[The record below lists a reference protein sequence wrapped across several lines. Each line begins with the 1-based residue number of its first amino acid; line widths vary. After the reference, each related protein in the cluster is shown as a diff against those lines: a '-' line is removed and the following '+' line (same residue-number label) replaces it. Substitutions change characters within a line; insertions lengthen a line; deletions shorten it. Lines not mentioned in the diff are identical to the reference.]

1 MMKEK
6 NIPLKNYILL
16 SVILIISVVLVIYF
30 YMWYGT
36 YEENRLNSS
45 IMDKYL
51 TVINYNELDNYL
63 VENNDVVIYISKLED
78 NDIRAFEKKFKN
90 VIDYNSLN
98 NKILY
103 LNLTNE
109 IKNNK
114 LYENIK
120 AKYGIS
126 DLPSIVIYR
135 NGLIYDVFNIR
146 ENHFDINKI
155 INYFS
160 NEGVI
165 DD

>member
-1 MMKEK
+1 MKEK